1 MNTRSSSALWS
12 YETHARVSF
21 KPPPMAPLSGMHK
34 SANSITSLLGVVYH
48 TAPNI
53 SYTLYLCPGPW
64 GALRCRASVQGLAC
78 GGGAWQWGAVGGS
91 DGGVNSVEQRQELK
105 EADDVQLH
113 PTCVSSLAWVRIML
127 FVVFARATVCAQ
139 ARERGGGRD
148 RGREEERGKEKGRGP
163 SGSSHYQNINNH
175 KPFQQSAISTF
186 TLHCNRPQKGQD
198 RQLQVALASQLAK
211 PQARQPRT
219 QWPHTSGSAASSWLC

>member
-1 MNTRSSSALWS
+1 
-12 YETHARVSF
+12 
-21 KPPPMAPLSGMHK
+21 MAPLSGMHK

-139 ARERGGGRD
+139 ARERGGGGTGGERK
-148 RGREEERGKEKGRGP
+148 REGKKKGEVHQVRHITRTLIITNLFNNQPFRLSPYTATGHKKAKI
-163 SGSSHYQNINNH
+163 GSCR
-175 KPFQQSAISTF
+175 
-186 TLHCNRPQKGQD
+186 L
-198 RQLQVALASQLAK
+198 LWLASWQSHKRGNHEPNGHTPA
-211 PQARQPRT
+211 AAQP
-219 QWPHTSGSAASSWLC
+219 AAGCVDTLRLVC